1 MMDRKYKIPFALT
14 ILTVALLGC
23 SSNKIKVE
31 QVKPNPL
38 PKLVQAKALIPVFSQ
53 SVSATSKE
61 DPLRLRLDVDNGVI
75 FALDPKGEVTAYQGK
90 QRLWQ
95 QKVSKQGLSSGVEAA
110 EGTVIVGN
118 KKGQLFALDQATG
131 EQKWTAQLSGA
142 ILSASLIQ
150 AGRVVT
156 LSNDG
161 TVYAHDLAT
170 GQQVW
175 TYNLPDVQFSLRGT
189 ASPIALDPRTVL
201 IASSNAYVYAL
212 DILTG
217 VPRMQRRVAVSDG
230 RSDVQRLND
239 IDGDPVVAG
248 QFLVTTSFQGQ
259 VTVTDLAS
267 QQVLWSED
275 ASSIQR
281 PEVSN
286 NTVYVTQADGK
297 ITAYALTTGEQL
309 WQNDSL
315 LNRQL
320 SNPVVLGQDLVV
332 GDLEGVLHL
341 IDPNSGQLIGRSKT
355 SGEVRSLRVIDGQL
369 YVSTRKGALSVW
381 QNR

>member
-38 PKLVQAKALIPVFSQ
+38 PKLVQAKALVPVFSQ

-286 NTVYVTQADGK
+286 STVYVTQADGK

>member
-38 PKLVQAKALIPVFSQ
+38 PKLVQAKALVPVFSQ

-150 AGRVVT
+150 AGRMVT

>member
-14 ILTVALLGC
+14 ILSLALVGC
-23 SSNKIKVE
+23 STNKIKVDK
-31 QVKPNPL
+31 VKPNPL
-38 PKLVQAKALIPVFSQ
+38 PKLVQAKSLVPVFSQ
-53 SVSATSKE
+53 SVSSTSEE
-61 DPLRLRLDVDNGVI
+61 DPLRLRLDAEDGVI
-75 FALDPKGEVTAYQGK
+75 FTLDPQGDVAAYKGK
-90 QRLWQ
+90 QRLWET
-95 QKVSKQGLSSGVEAA
+95 KVSKQGLSSGVEAA
-110 EGTVIVGN
+110 EGMVIVGN

-131 EQKWTAQLSGA
+131 QQKWSAQLSGA
-142 ILSASLIQ
+142 LLSAALIQ
-150 AGRVVT
+150 SGRVITV
-156 LSNDG
+156 SNDG

-175 TYNLPDVQFSLRGT
+175 TYNLPNVQFSLRGM
-189 ASPIALDPRTVL
+189 ASPVALDSRTVL

-212 DILTG
+212 DVLSGI
-217 VPRMQRRVAVSDG
+217 PRMQRRVSVSEG
-230 RSDVQRLND
+230 RSDIQRLND

-267 QQVLWSED
+267 QQVVWSED

-286 NTVYVTQADGK
+286 NTVYVAQADGK

-309 WQNDSL
+309 WQNESL

-320 SNPVVLGQDLVV
+320 SNPVMLGQDLVV

-341 IDPNSGQLIGRSKT
+341 IDPTSGQLVGRSKT
-355 SGEVRSLRVIDGQL
+355 SGEVRSLRVIDEQL

>member
-31 QVKPNPL
+31 QVKPNRL
-38 PKLVQAKALIPVFSQ
+38 PKLVQAKALVPVFSQ

-150 AGRVVT
+150 AGRMVT

>member
-31 QVKPNPL
+31 QVKPNRL
-38 PKLVQAKALIPVFSQ
+38 PKLVQAKALVPVFSQ

>member
-1 MMDRKYKIPFALT
+1 MDRKYKIPFALT

-38 PKLVQAKALIPVFSQ
+38 PKLVQAKALVPVFSQ

-286 NTVYVTQADGK
+286 STVYVTQADGK

>member
-1 MMDRKYKIPFALT
+1 M
-14 ILTVALLGC
+14 
-23 SSNKIKVE
+23 
-31 QVKPNPL
+31 
-38 PKLVQAKALIPVFSQ
+38 
-53 SVSATSKE
+53 
-61 DPLRLRLDVDNGVI
+61 
-75 FALDPKGEVTAYQGK
+75 
-90 QRLWQ
+90 
-95 QKVSKQGLSSGVEAA
+95 
-110 EGTVIVGN
+110 
-118 KKGQLFALDQATG
+118 
-131 EQKWTAQLSGA
+131 SGA

-267 QQVLWSED
+267 QQVLWSEN